1 MRRDLGR
8 LCDRVVK
15 PATIKRYRI
24 HVGAFFTWV
33 SHSGRRIPAAVLKFD
48 TQLCAYAE
56 CLWEEGDQK
65 SVLANVL
72 SGLAH
77 FVPALRG
84 HLPGPWRLYHA
95 WSKSEPTDRA
105 PPCSVRMTQ
114 AIAGVML
121 YLGHPQAAVMT
132 LVAFHCL
139 LRTGELLEVRTTDC
153 GILPKS
159 VQLRLRDT
167 KIGSRLGITEDVLVD
182 DAWLVKVLRRV
193 LPKLQRGATIVGES
207 PHQFRLLWRKA
218 CKILKLP
225 DVIQPYGLRR
235 GGATAFFQRTGSF
248 SKTADRGRW
257 ASERA
262 MKTYVT
268 SALQEIAAQ
277 TWDDDALLLHYAA
290 LLNKL

>member
-1 MRRDLGR
+1 MRKQLGR
-8 LCDRVVK
+8 LRDRVVK
-15 PATIKRYRI
+15 PATVKRYRI
-24 HVGAFFTWV
+24 HVATFFSWI
-33 SHSGRRIPAAVLKFD
+33 SLSGRRIPAAVLEFD

-65 SVLANVL
+65 CILANVL

-95 WSKSEPTDRA
+95 WSKSEPSDRA

-121 YLGHPQAAVMT
+121 DLGHPQAAMMT
-132 LVAFHCL
+132 MVAFHCL
-139 LRTGELLEVRTTDC
+139 LRTGEMLEVRSTDC
-153 GILPKS
+153 STLPKS

-167 KIGSRLGITEDVLVD
+167 KIGSRLGITEDVLVE
-182 DAWLVKVLRRV
+182 DAWLLNVLRRL
-193 LPKLQRGATIVGES
+193 LPKGQRGATIVGDS
-207 PHQFRLLWRKA
+207 PYQYRLLWRRS
-218 CKILKLP
+218 CRILKLP
-225 DVIQPYGLRR
+225 DEIQPYGLRR
-235 GGATAFFQRTGSF
+235 GGATAFFQSTGSF

-257 ASERA
+257 GSERA

-277 TWDDDALLLHYAA
+277 TWDDDATLLHYAA
-290 LLNKL
+290 LLRKL